1 MDRATLSRIAHRDHA
16 IAAPVSEAQAR
27 VLLSRLS
34 PPPNGG
40 VLDLGCG
47 AGVWLAELLDSR
59 PDLTGVGVDIALP
72 PDVADG
78 RSERITWVEADA
90 ARYEAEPVD
99 TVICI
104 GASHAFGGL
113 APTLDAVR
121 RHLRPGGQV
130 LLGDG
135 LWERPPSVAAQEAL
149 QAGPDEFPDLPGLLS
164 QARAAG
170 FEPGYGHV
178 STLGEWD
185 DYEWSWTGALT
196 EWALRDAPTP
206 AERAEALAVAR
217 QHRDE
222 WLLGYRG
229 ELGFAFV
236 VLNDARA

>member
-1 MDRATLSRIAHRDHA
+1 MDRATLSRIAHRDHP

-34 PPPNGG
+34 PPPNGR

-47 AGVWLAELLDSR
+47 PGVWLAELLDAR
-59 PDLTGVGVDIALP
+59 QDLTGVGVDIALP
-72 PDVADG
+72 PDVAHG
-78 RSERITWVEADA
+78 RTNRITWVEADA

-104 GASHAFGGL
+104 AASHAFGGL
-113 APTLDAVR
+113 AATLDGVR

-135 LWERPPSVAAQEAL
+135 LWEQPPTAAAQQAL
-149 QAGPDEFPDLPGLLS
+149 QAGPDEFPDLPGLLA

-178 STLGEWD
+178 STLAEWD

-196 EWALRDAPTP
+196 EWALREASSP
-206 AERAEALAVAR
+206 ADREEALDAAR
-217 QHRDE
+217 RHRDE
-222 WLLGYRG
+222 WLEGYRG
-229 ELGFAFV
+229 QLGFVFV
-236 VLNDARA
+236 VLNDARG